1 MEKEAAICIKSCTVT
16 GIIQNIIPT
25 IYLGTTTFAAPILG
39 IICGTLLIVL
49 CFIYLEWRRKHM
61 KKAGEGYGH
70 HTVNETEIDPNAPL
84 PPWTLSL
91 VPLIVV
97 LAINFFFSVMFDW
110 HDALIEP
117 FRAMNLPLVAKNV
130 HNVIAIWA
138 LVIGLLVAIIIACVT
153 GRKFMS
159 KNTSI
164 KAALNAGAL
173 GSLLAIMNTAS
184 EVGYGNVISSLP
196 GFLEVADSLL
206 GIGQGIPLF
215 NVALMVNIL
224 AGITGSASGG
234 LSIALDIF
242 GNHFLAETAAVGIPA
257 EVVHRIAAMASGG
270 MDSLPHN
277 GAVITTLA
285 ICGLTHREAYKDMFA
300 ITLIKIF
307 VAFFAVFFYM
317 VTGII

>member
-1 MEKEAAICIKSCTVT
+1 
-16 GIIQNIIPT
+16 
-25 IYLGTTTFAAPILG
+25 
-39 IICGTLLIVL
+39 
-49 CFIYLEWRRKHM
+49 M

-97 LAINFFFSVMFDW
+97 LAINFYFSVMFDW

-117 FRAMNLPLVAKNV
+117 FRVMNLPLVAKNV

-242 GNHFLAETAAVGIPA
+242 GNHFLAETAAIGIPA